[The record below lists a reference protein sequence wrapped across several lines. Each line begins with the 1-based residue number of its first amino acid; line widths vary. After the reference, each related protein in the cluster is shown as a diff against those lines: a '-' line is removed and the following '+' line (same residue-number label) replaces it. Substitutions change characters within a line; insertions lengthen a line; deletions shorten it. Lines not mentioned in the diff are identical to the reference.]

1 MNCTLNCNNGLNK
14 INYMKASLY
23 TSLFHSIMKHHI
35 SFALVGQV
43 VHLYVSQAYGFFHF
57 KLVKNYVFFIHKFR
71 S

>member
-1 MNCTLNCNNGLNK
+1 
-14 INYMKASLY
+14 MKASLY

-57 KLVKNYVFFIHKFR
+57 KLVKNYVFFIHKF
-71 S
+71 